1 MISNHQLAV
10 RFCHGA
16 PVLGFFQQFKN
27 FTVNETK
34 ANPVV
39 LMENVMANVKQ
50 GNLTRPPQWWKHSK
64 DWKRVFWKAE
74 RKAQQRDVKERLNGS

>member
-10 RFCHGA
+10 QFCHGA

-27 FTVNETK
+27 FTAYEKK

-39 LMENVMANVKQ
+39 LMENVMTNVKQ
-50 GNLTRPPQWWKHSK
+50 GKFNQVATM
-64 DWKRVFWKAE
+64 VETF
-74 RKAQQRDVKERLNGS
+74 ERLEACVLESRTQGTTKRRKGPIEW